1 MPHQDG
7 FGDNGSEDTGL
18 SKPDDGDD
26 CMQKK
31 SENIAHAPDGINLKN
46 LKNSVR
52 LRNSP
57 TTRLV
62 GSKGYHAVDFAEGP
76 YPV

>member
-1 MPHQDG
+1 MPHQDR
-7 FGDNGSEDTGL
+7 FGDNAPEATGL
-18 SKPDDGDD
+18 SELDDGDD

-31 SENIAHAPDGINLKN
+31 SENVMHAPDGIKRKN

-57 TTRLV
+57 TT
-62 GSKGYHAVDFAEGP
+62 G
-76 YPV
+76 